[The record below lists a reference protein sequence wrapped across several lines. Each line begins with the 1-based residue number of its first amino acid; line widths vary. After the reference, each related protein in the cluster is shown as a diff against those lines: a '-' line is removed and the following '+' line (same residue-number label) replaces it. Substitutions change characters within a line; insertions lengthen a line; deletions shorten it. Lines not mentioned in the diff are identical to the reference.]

1 MIEKLSYL
9 AYMSGWWIVRTLPES
24 VAYRLFAFIADLV
37 GSRNGKS
44 VQRLRSNLARVKPD
58 LSPTELNALVVS
70 AMRSYMRYWCDT
82 FRIQNWSVERIQST
96 VTTTNENL
104 LIDPMKKGEG
114 VVIALPHSGNW
125 DHAGA
130 YFCSLGI
137 PLVTVA
143 ERLKPEALFQKFLQH
158 RESMGFEVL
167 SLDNRSFA
175 TLIKRAREKRL
186 IALVADR
193 DLSQSGID
201 VNFFNFPSRM
211 PAGPALLHIKTGI
224 SIVVAHVSYTDSGI
238 HIDFEPVA
246 VPTSGSDEERIKGC
260 VQNIAH
266 LFEKGISRT
275 PQDWHMLQR
284 IWIDGDFVDRS
295 HQAVA

>member
-1 MIEKLSYL
+1 M
-9 AYMSGWWIVRTLPES
+9 PEFS
-24 VAYRLFAFIADLV
+24 KSELEELV
-37 GSRNGKS
+37 TQS
-44 VQRLRSNLARVKPD
+44 
-58 LSPTELNALVVS
+58 
-70 AMRSYMRYWCDT
+70 MRSYMRYWCDT
-82 FRIQNWSVERIQST
+82 FRIQDWSTSKIQSS

-104 LIDPMKKGEG
+104 LIDPIRQCQG
-114 VVIALPHSGNW
+114 VVVALPHSGNW

-143 ERLKPEALFQKFLQH
+143 ERLKPEALFFKFLQH

-175 TLIKRAREKRL
+175 TLMKRAREKRL

-201 VNFFNFPSRM
+201 VNFFNYPARM

-224 SIVVAHVSYTDSGI
+224 PIVVAHVSYTHNGI
-238 HIDFEPVA
+238 HIDFEPVELSS
-246 VPTSGSDEERIKGC
+246 SGTDEERIQQC
-260 VQNIAH
+260 VQEIAR
-266 LFEKGISRT
+266 LFEKGIKGR

-284 IWIDGDFVDRS
+284 IWIDGDFAHRKDAEV
-295 HQAVA
+295 